1 MEAIITI
8 VGFLGAGKTTLLKYL
23 INNFS
28 EKGCTQIDAEKEYTY
43 FERTPDGEAFI
54 RPFLMEHP

>member
-28 EKGCTQIDAEKEYTY
+28 EKGCTQMDAEKEYTY
-43 FERTPDGEAFI
+43 FERTPDGEVFI
-54 RPFLMEHP
+54 RPF